1 MGLVVLAGFLVG
13 HFAHSGNLDTC
24 DLYLP
29 KYPKNKFVVGQYVSC
44 GIFHL

>member
-13 HFAHSGNLDTC
+13 HFAHLGNLDTC

-29 KYPKNKFVVGQYVSC
+29 KYPKNKFVVAQYVSY